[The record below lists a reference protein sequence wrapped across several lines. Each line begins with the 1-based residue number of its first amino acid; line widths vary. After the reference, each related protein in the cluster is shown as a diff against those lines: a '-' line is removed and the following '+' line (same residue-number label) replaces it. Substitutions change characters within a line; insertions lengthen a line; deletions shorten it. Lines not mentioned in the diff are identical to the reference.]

1 MQSRYVKVGAHYRIY
16 SAILACNGN
25 TINNINYVLYSDDF
39 GITWDVLGG
48 TSVIEKTDNNNKAD
62 EAKMEELP
70 NGDVLISSRNANNPG
85 RYINVFS
92 YDSNPDGT
100 IRWIKGSRKPLRKR
114 VF

>member
-1 MQSRYVKVGAHYRIY
+1 
-16 SAILACNGN
+16 
-25 TINNINYVLYSDDF
+25 
-39 GITWDVLGG
+39 
-48 TSVIEKTDNNNKAD
+48 
-62 EAKMEELP
+62 MEELP

-114 VF
+114 VP